1 MRSMFSFVF
10 LELVLVTAAHAQ
22 AGTCPDG
29 KPIDGVARAGSSQ
42 HCLVIRRYEVPAP
55 KWPQV
60 VLIYLHGDNGGTI
73 DWPANSTALA
83 LGSAVG
89 ATTIGVQRPGYR
101 SELGTS
107 DGQTSIQ
114 DDDYTSGNV
123 EILADALKSLRVS
136 YPGKRL
142 LLVGHSGGAA
152 MAALVAG
159 RFPSA
164 ADGYLL
170 VGCPCDVDRW
180 REWRNSSAGKSGR
193 WSKSLSPIRDVAKI
207 APGTY
212 LRVLVGDKDDNT
224 LPKFSEAYVAALR
237 ESGNDTT
244 VVYAAGSNH
253 GTVRRSPELHKLA
266 IEMAEKL
273 SR

>member
-1 MRSMFSFVF
+1 MHSLFSLVF

-193 WSKSLSPIRDVAKI
+193 WSKSLSPIREVAKI